1 MGRVYLFLNTA
12 FFFWSLSL
20 VAWCY
25 DAYSWAL
32 LTAALAIIAFV
43 IHALHKQVNH
53 MFGKNK
59 AVEEVTHAPVVNATP
74 TPVAEK
80 EVPRDEKQNSTV
92 IATGV
97 RFDGNIISS
106 GQVYIYGTVHG
117 NIDAKEGLIKIMRNG
132 VVEGDITSRDLIIDG
147 IVNGNCRS
155 ESIDVYENGAITGTI
170 AYSSLTIKKGASFT
184 GRSEL
189 IRPVEEKSNVVGLL
203 AETAPEVL
211 PVAESE
217 NEAKG
222 KKRS

>member
-12 FFFWSLSL
+12 LILWSLAL

-25 DAYSWAL
+25 NAHSWAL

-43 IHALHKQVNH
+43 IHVLHKQVNH

-59 AVEEVTHAPVVNATP
+59 AAEEVTSNPVVHAAP
-74 TPVAEK
+74 TPVVEK
-80 EVPRDEKQNSTV
+80 EVPRDDKQSNTV

-97 RFDGNIISS
+97 RFDGNITSS

-132 VVEGDITSRDLIIDG
+132 VVEGDITSRELIIDG

-155 ESIDVYENGAITGTI
+155 ESIDVYENGNITGTI

-189 IRPVEEKSNVVGLL
+189 IRPVETKSNVVGLL
-203 AETAPEVL
+203 AETAVEEQ
-211 PVAESE
+211 PVEE
-217 NEAKG
+217 EIKG

>member
-12 FFFWSLSL
+12 LIFWSLAL

-25 DAYSWAL
+25 DAHSWAL

-59 AVEEVTHAPVVNATP
+59 AAEEVTHTPVVTTAP
-74 TPVAEK
+74 TPVVEREA
-80 EVPRDEKQNSTV
+80 PRDEKQNNTV

-97 RFDGNIISS
+97 RFDGNITSN

-132 VVEGDITSRDLIIDG
+132 VVEGDIISRELIIDG

-155 ESIDVYENGAITGTI
+155 ESIDVYENGNITGTI

-184 GRSEL
+184 GKSEL
-189 IRPVEEKSNVVGLL
+189 IRAVEEKNNVVGLL
-203 AETAPEVL
+203 AETVPED
-211 PVAESE
+211 AQIAE
-217 NEAKG
+217 NEVKG
-222 KKRS
+222 KRRS

>member
-1 MGRVYLFLNTA
+1 MGRVYVFLNTA
-12 FFFWSLSL
+12 LIFWSLAL

-25 DAYSWAL
+25 DAHSWAL
-32 LTAALAIIAFV
+32 LTAAIAIIAFF
-43 IHALHKQVNH
+43 IHVLHKQVNH

-59 AVEEVTHAPVVNATP
+59 ATEKVTPAPVVHTAP
-74 TPVAEK
+74 SSVVEK
-80 EVPRDEKQNSTV
+80 ESPRDEKQNNTV
-92 IATGV
+92 IAIGV
-97 RFDGNIISS
+97 RFEGNITSS
-106 GQVYIYGTVHG
+106 SQIYIYGTVHG

-132 VVEGDITSRDLIIDG
+132 VVEGDITSRELIIDG

-155 ESIDVYENGAITGTI
+155 ESIDVYENGNITGTL

-189 IRPVEEKSNVVGLL
+189 IRPVGEKNNVVGLI
-203 AETAPEVL
+203 AETTPKAPSVG
-211 PVAESE
+211 E

>member
-12 FFFWSLSL
+12 LILWSLAL

-25 DAYSWAL
+25 DAHSWAL

-43 IHALHKQVNH
+43 LHVLHKQVNH

-59 AVEEVTHAPVVNATP
+59 AAEEVTSNPVVHAAP
-74 TPVAEK
+74 TPVVEK
-80 EVPRDEKQNSTV
+80 EVPRDDKQNNTV

-97 RFDGNIISS
+97 RFDGNITSS

-132 VVEGDITSRDLIIDG
+132 VVEGDITSRELIIDG

-155 ESIDVYENGAITGTI
+155 ESIDVYENGNITGTI

-189 IRPVEEKSNVVGLL
+189 IRPVETKSNVVGLL
-203 AETAPEVL
+203 AEAAVEEQ
-211 PVAESE
+211 PVEE
-217 NEAKG
+217 EIKG